1 MRRLELLRRQGLL
14 SEVDAQL
21 GRLLLR
27 LHPDMGPE
35 AALAAACASHAL
47 HEGHTCLPLTQVGAL
62 LQQAKIPGQW
72 PDAGELRHRLLT
84 SGAARAAAESLFAPA
99 PLVLDSADRLALLRL
114 YRAEA
119 GIAADLAERAQG
131 LSEVDTGRAG
141 ALLREL
147 FPDTAPADPSLAPE
161 PSPNLQKRAAAL
173 ALCKRLLILCGGP
186 GTGKTHT
193 LARILALIM
202 ALAQEPPR
210 VALAAPTG
218 RAAMRLGEAIRQ
230 AAANL
235 PAAYGPHSMPQPQTL
250 HRLLGFQ
257 PHSGTFLCNA
267 ANLLHVDLLVV
278 DEASMVDVSLLQ
290 ALLAALPARSRLIIC
305 GDPDQLPPVEPGGLL
320 HVLRGLASAPYSP
333 ELRRRLRCLCDDSD
347 LEGEEEGAGTGP
359 ADTLAECRITLQ
371 RVHRFA
377 EQSGM
382 LALARALREPQAFAR
397 ALPGPWP
404 DVRIYTLKEA
414 RLQLSALLLEV
425 LEPLA
430 RAGTVQE
437 ALAALD
443 SCRVLCALREGPWGV
458 AGINARCRELLQ
470 PQERGTPRQE
480 LYQGLPILILR
491 NEYAQGLYN
500 GDTGVLWPDATGEL
514 RAWFHGD
521 DGLRSF
527 VPAALPPWQP
537 AYAMTVH
544 KAQGAEFASVLL
556 VLPAEDSPLL
566 SRELLYTAITRARE
580 RLVMIADRE
589 LLQRIASRQL
599 ERHSLLGGLLLDS
612 RQGRPEQINGDL

>member
-14 SEVDAQL
+14 SEVDVQL

-35 AALAAACASHAL
+35 AALAAACTSHAL
-47 HEGHTCLPLTQVGAL
+47 EEGHTCLPLAQVGTL
-62 LQQAKIPGQW
+62 LQQAKIPGPW
-72 PDAGELRHRLLT
+72 PDAGELRHRLLA
-84 SGAARAAAESLFAPA
+84 SGAARVAAESLSAPA

-119 GIAADLAERAQG
+119 GIAADLTQRAQG
-131 LSEVDTGRAG
+131 LSEVDTGRAR
-141 ALLREL
+141 ALMQEL
-147 FPDTAPADPSLAPE
+147 FPDTAPAGPGAASE

-235 PAAYGPHSMPQPQTL
+235 PAAYGLHSMPQPQTL

-257 PHSGTFLCNA
+257 PYSGTFLHNA

-290 ALLAALPARSRLIIC
+290 ALLAALPAHSRLIIC

-320 HVLRGLASAPYSP
+320 HVLRGFVSAPYSP
-333 ELRRRLRCLCDDSD
+333 ELCRRLRCLCDDSD
-347 LEGEEEGAGTGP
+347 LEGEEGAGTGP
-359 ADTLAECRITLQ
+359 ADTLAECRITLK
-371 RVHRFA
+371 RVHRFV

-397 ALPGPWP
+397 ALTGPWP

-414 RLQLSALLLEV
+414 RVQLSALLLEV

-430 RAGTVQE
+430 RAGTVQA

-458 AGINARCRELLQ
+458 AGINARCRDLLQ
-470 PQERGTPRQE
+470 PQEHGMPRQE

-500 GDTGVLWPDATGEL
+500 GDIGMLWPDATGEL

-556 VLPAEDSPLL
+556 VLPGEDSPLL
-566 SRELLYTAITRARE
+566 SRGLLYTAITRARE
-580 RLVMIADRE
+580 RLVMLADRE
-589 LLQRIASRQL
+589 LLPRIARRRL
-599 ERHSLLGGLLLDS
+599 ERHSLLDGLLLAK
-612 RQGRPEQINGDL
+612 PEPA